1 MKEVKKEKTTTQI
14 YYEYEAIDG
23 TIFDTEDECKKYEN
37 SAKCVLR
44 AKVKKLIVT
53 KEHNAWTLLGGSDDS
68 AIVGFKF
75 NNEDDI
81 QAFIQHYCL
90 QYGSY
95 YTREENTSELQKI
108 YDQCNEAQNKDD
120 ILIVGINLDE
130 DYYIINTRNKLIENL
145 KNIDKD
151 ES

>member
-1 MKEVKKEKTTTQI
+1 MKKIEKKRTTTQT
-14 YYEYEAIDG
+14 YYEYAAIDG
-23 TIFDTEDECKKYEN
+23 TVFDTEDECKKYEN

-53 KEHNAWTLLGGSDDS
+53 KEHNAWTLLGGSDDN

-75 NNEDDI
+75 NNENDI
-81 QAFIQHYCL
+81 QTFVQYYCL

>member
-1 MKEVKKEKTTTQI
+1 MKKFEKERTTTQT

-23 TIFDTEDECKKYEN
+23 TVFDTEDECRKYEN
-37 SAKCVLR
+37 TARCVLR

-53 KEHNAWTLLGGSDDS
+53 KERNAWNLLGGSDDNS
-68 AIVGFKF
+68 IVGFKF
-75 NNEDDI
+75 NNENDI
-81 QAFIQHYCL
+81 QAFIQYYCL

-95 YTREENTSELQKI
+95 YTKEENTSELQKI